1 MLTHLRTAA
10 LIFVLV
16 PSVGAALDFNAGLRA
31 YNAGNFRTALNEW
44 RPLALQGNARAQNNL
59 GFMYENGRGVDQDDA
74 EAVRWYRQA
83 AEQGDA
89 IAQINLGFMY
99 ANGRGVAQDDA
110 EALRWYRRAAEQENA
125 RAQNNVGFMYENG
138 RGVAQDD
145 AEATRWY
152 RRAAEQGNA
161 IAQINL
167 GFMYEN
173 GRGVAQ
179 DDVEATRWYRLAAEQ
194 GDARAQINLGIMY
207 RDLRLP
213 VLNAAYSRV
222 LAHMWFNIAAT
233 NGYRGAA
240 RRRDGLAQDMTS
252 ADITQ
257 AQGLAQICMETNYQ
271 NCAE

>member
-1 MLTHLRTAA
+1 MLTHLRAAA
-10 LIFVLV
+10 LILVLL

-31 YNAGNFRTALNEW
+31 YNAGNYRTALNEW

-59 GFMYENGRGVDQDDA
+59 GFMYENGQGVDQDDA

-110 EALRWYRRAAEQENA
+110 EAVRWYRRAAEQENA

-152 RRAAEQGNA
+152 RRAAEQG
-161 IAQINL
+161 
-167 GFMYEN
+167 
-173 GRGVAQ
+173 
-179 DDVEATRWYRLAAEQ
+179 
-194 GDARAQINLGIMY
+194 DARAQINLGMMY

-213 VLNAAYSRV
+213 ILNAAQSRI
-222 LAHMWFNIAAT
+222 LAHMWFDIADT

-240 RRRDGLAQDMTS
+240 RRRDGVAQDMTS
-252 ADITQ
+252 ADLTQ
-257 AQGLAQICMETNYQ
+257 AQRLARICMETNYQ